1 MRIIVTADANEM
13 SLKAAEIF
21 IEEICKKPQ
30 LVLGLATG
38 STPLGLYQEMI
49 KAYREKQVDF
59 SGVTSF
65 NLDEYRG
72 LAPEHPASYNYFMRQ
87 NLFNHINIKPENIH
101 IPTGNVAD
109 IQQYC
114 GDYEEQIK
122 NAGGIDLQLLGIGE
136 NAHIGFNEPGTHLGA
151 RTQLIK
157 LSEETIRSN
166 ARFFASIDEVPREA
180 ISMGIKTIMRSRKIV
195 LLAYGEKK
203 AEAIE
208 KTVTGQVVSSVPA
221 SVLQLHP
228 DVVLIIDRA
237 AASRLNP
244 QTVELEV

>member
-21 IEEICKKPQ
+21 IDEINRKPQ

-38 STPLGLYQEMI
+38 STPLGLYREMI
-49 KAYREKQVDF
+49 KAYREQRVNF
-59 SGVTSF
+59 SEVKSF
-65 NLDEYRG
+65 NLDEYYG
-72 LAPEHPASYNYFMRQ
+72 LAPLHPASYNYFMRQ
-87 NLFNHINIKPENIH
+87 NLFNHINIKLENIH
-101 IPTGNVAD
+101 IPTGTVTD

-114 GDYEEQIK
+114 QEYEEQIK

-166 ARFFASIDEVPREA
+166 ARFFTSIDEVPQEA

-195 LLAYGEKK
+195 LLASGEKK
-203 AEAIE
+203 AEAIV
-208 KTVTGQVVSSVPA
+208 KTVTGQVISAVPA

-228 DVVLIIDRA
+228 NVVLIIDRA